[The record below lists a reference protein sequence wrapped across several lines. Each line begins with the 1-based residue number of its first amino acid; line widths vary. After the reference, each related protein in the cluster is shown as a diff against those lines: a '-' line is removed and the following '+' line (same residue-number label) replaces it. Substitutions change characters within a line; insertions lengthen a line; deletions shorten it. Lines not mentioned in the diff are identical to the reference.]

1 MQIQYSYRAID
12 KEFHEPWQR
21 ALGNVIEH
29 ALKPL
34 LDKHT
39 KDSARL
45 QIVLDRD
52 KKRQFLAS
60 GYMHL
65 PGKKIVSVTAS
76 HDELTP
82 LAQMLAQSLFRQA
95 KKHFDRLH
103 AQDQIKRKARRELK
117 VRIAAKPASAAHE
130 AKVTRM
136 PLLSKLEA
144 VARRELAYLR
154 AVGDLPR
161 DYPTLRDVVDEA
173 IVRAE
178 VEWQSVPGEKA
189 AYFGLLK
196 HLFAVLDHEVANSRQ
211 FGEFVSLDAP
221 VEPDAQDVAE
231 AMVEEEI
238 FEFYQP
244 DDTLRL
250 ADIFAGSQHPDV
262 ATIAEQEE
270 LVDRSSEFAF
280 AFDLLKDM
288 PRLWRRIF
296 LLIRVDGLDA
306 SSVSEIL
313 LIPSKEDTVQRWLM
327 QAEAFI
333 AAHLEEAGV
342 SKDGNDWLQGVD
354 WSALSVTRSAAASL
368 WSKEANHEE

>member
-52 KKRQFLAS
+52 KIKRQFLAS

-103 AQDQIKRKARRELK
+103 AQDQIKRKARRERLRELK

-130 AKVTRM
+130 AEVTRM

-161 DYPTLRDVVDEA
+161 DYPTLRDVPAKPIWFAATGTATNGGTLAAVMA
-173 IVRAE
+173 GAAPATPPRGVVRTTWLA
-178 VEWQSVPGEKA
+178 GKA
-189 AYFGLLK
+189 APDFRWAYIASIAWLK
-196 HLFAVLDHEVANSRQ
+196 
-211 FGEFVSLDAP
+211 
-221 VEPDAQDVAE
+221 
-231 AMVEEEI
+231 
-238 FEFYQP
+238 
-244 DDTLRL
+244 
-250 ADIFAGSQHPDV
+250 
-262 ATIAEQEE
+262 
-270 LVDRSSEFAF
+270 
-280 AFDLLKDM
+280 
-288 PRLWRRIF
+288 
-296 LLIRVDGLDA
+296 
-306 SSVSEIL
+306 
-313 LIPSKEDTVQRWLM
+313 
-327 QAEAFI
+327 
-333 AAHLEEAGV
+333 
-342 SKDGNDWLQGVD
+342 
-354 WSALSVTRSAAASL
+354 
-368 WSKEANHEE
+368 

>member
-1 MQIQYSYRAID
+1 M
-12 KEFHEPWQR
+12 
-21 ALGNVIEH
+21 
-29 ALKPL
+29 
-34 LDKHT
+34 
-39 KDSARL
+39 RL
-45 QIVLDRD
+45 RIVLDRD
-52 KKRQFLAS
+52 KTKRQFLAS

-65 PGKKIVSVTAS
+65 PGRKIVSVTAS

-103 AQDQIKRKARRELK
+103 AQDQIKRKARRERLRELK

-130 AKVTRM
+130 AKETRM

-178 VEWQSVPGEKA
+178 VEWQSVPEEKE
-189 AYFGLLK
+189 AYIGLLK
-196 HLFAVLDHEVANSRQ
+196 HLFAVLDNEVANSRQ

-221 VEPDAQDVAE
+221 VEADAQDVAE
-231 AMVEEEI
+231 AMVEEEV

-250 ADIFAGSQHPDV
+250 ADIIADSQHPDA
-262 ATIAEQEE
+262 ATIAEQQE

-313 LIPSKEDTVQRWLM
+313 LIPSKEDTVQRWLI

-342 SKDGNDWLQGVD
+342 SKDGNAWLQGVD